1 MNCRTL
7 VGSRPRHDCTTGVSQ
22 GLPWRTRQGM
32 AVTDRH
38 AAGHPGGTDHPVA
51 RRPPPPRAPRS
62 WPIRPRH
69 GIGWTTEPPSQAL
82 ASLVLSAT
90 GSSEHLDPHPDLIR
104 AANTMGSQP
113 MPPAPGAGWI
123 RWCSFRYVFSDELGP
138 FSGRLRTKPELLEW
152 ALEYG
157 FLEVYVVE
165 VCTGCRW
172 NHLRH
177 LHARRREP
185 AARRG
190 GHRPTFWSDHRVSI
204 GAPQPPWDLTRG

>member
-1 MNCRTL
+1 
-7 VGSRPRHDCTTGVSQ
+7 
-22 GLPWRTRQGM
+22 M
-32 AVTDRH
+32 AVPRSNTPR
-38 AAGHPGGTDHPVA
+38 ATRVAQTTPVA
-51 RRPPPPRAPRS
+51 RRPPPPRAPEVVAD
-62 WPIRPRH
+62 PTVPRH
-69 GIGWTTEPPSQAL
+69 WVDHGIHRRRAL

-104 AANTMGSQP
+104 AAKHHGE
-113 MPPAPGAGWI
+113 PAGAPCP
-123 RWCSFRYVFSDELGP
+123 WCRMDSLVLLRYVFSDELGP

-177 LHARRREP
+177 TYMLGDGNPRTPRRAP
-185 AARRG
+185 A
-190 GHRPTFWSDHRVSI
+190 
-204 GAPQPPWDLTRG
+204 DLLE